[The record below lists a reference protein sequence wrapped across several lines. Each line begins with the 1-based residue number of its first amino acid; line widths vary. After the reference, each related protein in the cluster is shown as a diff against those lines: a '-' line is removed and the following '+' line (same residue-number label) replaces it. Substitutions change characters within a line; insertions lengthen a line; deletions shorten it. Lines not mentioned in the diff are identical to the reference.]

1 MQQNIFEM
9 LDYEQFFE
17 YQRLEQTYGIW
28 AAFNY
33 ARVVTSQ
40 KYINRAPRT
49 SPRVG
54 KRTKRC

>member
-9 LDYEQFFE
+9 LNREQFLE
-17 YQRLEQTYGIW
+17 CQRLNLIYG
-28 AAFNY
+28 ARTAFNY
-33 ARVVTSQ
+33 VIVVTSQ
-40 KYINRAPRT
+40 KYRNRAPRT